1 MNYLTVNNIYLGDSK
16 ALLKEI
22 EPDSVALS
30 FWSPSYHVGK
40 EYEEN
45 QSYEEWARLLE
56 EVIALHFSIMMPGG
70 FMVINIADILAFPDE
85 TMPKIQAV
93 NTSKLRCS
101 VTRNQI
107 ERVMKEHPDCNRKE
121 IGALLGVSEQ
131 TIDRRL
137 HGNNIR
143 GGKRK
148 TQTRVK
154 LVGPL
159 IERYVLEAGM
169 YLYDVRIWKK
179 DPTWANSQW
188 HSNSYRAVS
197 EYEYLYTVWKPGVTK
212 VNRSKLSTAEWGSW
226 GSRGIWDIP
235 SVRKNDS
242 HPAKFPLEL
251 AEKVIKLYTEP
262 GDLVL
267 DPFLGSGTTAQA
279 AKKLGRKYI
288 GIELDPKYHKL
299 ACRNISR
306 PLEAMGNA
314 LPNL

>member
-1 MNYLTVNNIYLGDSK
+1 
-16 ALLKEI
+16 
-22 EPDSVALS
+22 
-30 FWSPSYHVGK
+30 
-40 EYEEN
+40 
-45 QSYEEWARLLE
+45 
-56 EVIALHFSIMMPGG
+56 
-70 FMVINIADILAFPDE
+70 MVINVADILAFPDE

-299 ACRNISR
+299 ACRNISQ